1 MRAISIKE
9 VGSGQIL
16 YHGRFRDLKAC
27 VEAAIA
33 DGASLKNADLRHA
46 NLAHAA
52 LDDGELQGARL
63 DNANL
68 CGANISEAALEGAI
82 LTNAALQNA
91 CFSFADLRQCD
102 FTGGLFGATDITGA
116 RMDGAR
122 FSTLSSFTLNFRD
135 TASMDDCLFFN
146 ETSRESCRFSRPPIA
161 ITGLAWPVALL
172 DSHVQVGS
180 NSIALGRLPFK
191 RGYKQADITRLQAFL
206 NVLRNP
212 LEGERILRTG
222 SKTKFDVT

>member
-1 MRAISIKE
+1 MRAISIKAA
-9 VGSGQIL
+9 SGQTL
-16 YHGRFRDLKAC
+16 YQGRFKNIKAC
-27 VEAAIA
+27 VEAAVA
-33 DGASLKNADLRHA
+33 EHVSLQNADLRHT
-46 NLAHAA
+46 NLSHAA
-52 LDDGELQGARL
+52 LDDAKLQGAHL

-68 CGANISEAALEGAI
+68 CGANISEAALEGAT
-82 LTNAALQNA
+82 LTNTALQNA
-91 CFSFADLRQCD
+91 CFSFADLRNCD

-135 TASMDDCLFFN
+135 TASMDNCLFFN
-146 ETSRESCRFSRPPIA
+146 EAGNENCRFSRPPIA

-172 DSHVQVGS
+172 DSHIQVGS
-180 NSIALGRLPFK
+180 NSIALTRLPFK
-191 RGYKQADITRLQAFL
+191 RGYRQTEITRLQAFL

-212 LEGERILRTG
+212 LDGERILRTG